1 MPKSKKKIKKST
13 RRQRRPHYRMN
24 ANNFN
29 HMNHMNHMNQY
40 IQRGSLLGRG
50 EYGMVHEDANN
61 QNNVIKTVLFTPR
74 YDTGTGKY
82 LSVDDL
88 EEMFMKEGKIQQEMG
103 QKDIAPKVYY
113 YGTFIEDGEKKGVI
127 IMEKMSGIYRS
138 RYPDIGDNPNVDDHP
153 VLPPASVQQKVIKKI
168 IEMIDAGYIHNDLHG
183 GNIGFVKN
191 NGKEEVR
198 LFDYGFSRA
207 ISPLCLPCNKD
218 QILGFS
224 LYQLIEHLPFELR
237 NRSVY
242 YDVIYDL
249 RQNKDVFGQYRVEQE
264 KTASLKS
271 FKRSHR

>member
-1 MPKSKKKIKKST
+1 MNKNIYEYIKTRNNMPKKST
-13 RRQRRPHYRMN
+13 RVTRTRRYRMN
-24 ANNFN
+24 V
-29 HMNHMNHMNQY
+29 NQY
-40 IQRGSLLGRG
+40 IQRGALLGRG
-50 EYGMVHEDANN
+50 EYGMVHEDATN
-61 QNNVIKTVLFTPR
+61 QNNVVKTVLFTPR
-74 YDTGTGKY
+74 YDPGTGKY

-103 QKDIAPKVYY
+103 QKEIAPMVYY
-113 YGTFIEDGEKKGVI
+113 YGTTIDDGEKKGII

-138 RYPDIGDNPNVDDHP
+138 RYPDIGDNPNVIEP
-153 VLPPASVQQKVIKKI
+153 AVLPPASVQHKVIKKM

-183 GNIGFVKN
+183 GNIGFVRK
-191 NGKEEVR
+191 NGKDEVR
-198 LFDYGFSRA
+198 LFDYGFSHA

-237 NRSVY
+237 DKSVY

-249 RQNKDVFGQYRVEQE
+249 RQNKDVFGQYRPEHE
-264 KTASLKS
+264 KTKSLKS